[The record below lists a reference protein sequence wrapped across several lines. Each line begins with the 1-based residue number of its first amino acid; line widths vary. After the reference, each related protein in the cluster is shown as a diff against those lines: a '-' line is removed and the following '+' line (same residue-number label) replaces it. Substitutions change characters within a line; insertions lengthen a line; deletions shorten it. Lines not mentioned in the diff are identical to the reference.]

1 MTPKQKELLVRA
13 QLTDRLFPQGGE
25 YHTAAALWRKGW
37 VFDAW
42 SIGRENVTPEG
53 IAALEQHC
61 PPIEIYHVGF
71 SDLLLVKGQPVARIL
86 DGQRKQMENLLAN
99 PGL

>member
-1 MTPKQKELLVRA
+1 MTPKQKELLIRA

-42 SIGRENVTPEG
+42 SIGRDNITPEG
-53 IAALEQHC
+53 FAALEHES
-61 PPIEIYHVGF
+61 PPIEIFQVGF
-71 SDLLLVKGQPVARIL
+71 SEILLVKGQPVARIL
-86 DGQRKQMENLLAN
+86 DGKRNQMENLLAN